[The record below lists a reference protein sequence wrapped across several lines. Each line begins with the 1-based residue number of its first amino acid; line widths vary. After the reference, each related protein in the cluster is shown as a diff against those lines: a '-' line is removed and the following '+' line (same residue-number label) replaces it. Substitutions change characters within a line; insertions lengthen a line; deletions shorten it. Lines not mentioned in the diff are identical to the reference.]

1 MLAKLH
7 FNISN
12 PHRCISHQRCTRVC
26 IVFSSACDIVSGAFL
41 IPSRPSSVVRR
52 LSSSTFFS
60 NRIGPSVV
68 IRSCRYLAWM
78 CITMLGKNLS
88 NYNFA
93 FMLLIFY
100 GFLITKNWEFWSF
113 GAIGSLSC
121 HPIFPIF
128 GLNVHNNIAHK
139 IVRPEFWFLPRPVL
153 DSGYCISKSCLFAS
167 LLRLWN
173 ISKTRGKRM
182 ETESVPHPKWLCTNM
197 FAQRVV

>member
-78 CITMLGKNLS
+78 CITMLGKNLW

-93 FMLLIFY
+93 FMLLIFLWIFNY
-100 GFLITKNWEFWSF
+100 KKLGILELWGHRLPQLSSDLSDIWLECAQQYCPQNCETRILYFKILFICIAFT
-113 GAIGSLSC
+113 SL
-121 HPIFPIF
+121 
-128 GLNVHNNIAHK
+128 K
-139 IVRPEFWFLPRPVL
+139 
-153 DSGYCISKSCLFAS
+153 Y
-167 LLRLWN
+167 
-173 ISKTRGKRM
+173 
-182 ETESVPHPKWLCTNM
+182 
-197 FAQRVV
+197 